1 MNRNWKQMTANMLVL
16 VSLAGQS
23 ALAGGNHGGGSNNHG
38 GGNSQGQGNARA
50 AARPS
55 FSDQTSGN
63 GLSNALNNSGNA
75 LKGSVR
81 TMQPAPSFS
90 GQFTKTIDPPLASTQ
105 PRHPREQQSLGNKGL
120 QQLNGGKIQ
129 SVNLD
134 TLKGVTTQVQKG
146 NLNVGNLTTNQAL
159 NSNAIKHLKPIG
171 LNGSP
176 SKPGLPNG
184 LGKKIDPIFSQSK
197 KGVGQSFYCGN
208 GGFGNN
214 FCGNGWL
221 GNGNCGNGWYGNGCC
236 NNFGGWY
243 GNGYWGCGHY
253 GYGCGNWFGNS
264 CGCYYPVVQPYPL
277 TVCPPIYVTQPATV
291 VQVAPVT
298 TTMVQEV
305 APELPPAPATAREID
320 LAIKE
325 VKVLAKGDAQNG
337 PMYRVF
343 ITNKGP
349 MNLDQPSRVAL
360 ISINDGKPSADTPRM
375 IETLKSLKVGETAEL
390 DMRLP
395 VAANTFPMLLVAVE
409 VPETFKDTNEQDN
422 VAQGEVAQL
431 PLAVAAAK

>member
-1 MNRNWKQMTANMLVL
+1 LTA
-16 VSLAGQS
+16 
-23 ALAGGNHGGGSNNHG
+23 
-38 GGNSQGQGNARA
+38 
-50 AARPS
+50 
-55 FSDQTSGN
+55 
-63 GLSNALNNSGNA
+63 
-75 LKGSVR
+75 
-81 TMQPAPSFS
+81 
-90 GQFTKTIDPPLASTQ
+90 
-105 PRHPREQQSLGNKGL
+105 
-120 QQLNGGKIQ
+120 
-129 SVNLD
+129 
-134 TLKGVTTQVQKG
+134 
-146 NLNVGNLTTNQAL
+146 NQAL
-159 NSNAIKHLKPIG
+159 NSNAIKGLKPIG
-171 LNGSP
+171 LSGSQ
-176 SKPGLPNG
+176 SKPGFPNT
-184 LGKKIDPIFSQSK
+184 LGKKIDPIFSQGP
-197 KGVGQSFYCGN
+197 KGLGQSFYCGN
-208 GGFGNN
+208 GLFGNN
-214 FCGNGWL
+214 FCGNGWF
-221 GNGNCGNGWYGNGCC
+221 GNGCWGNGWCGNGYC
-236 NNFGGWY
+236 NNYCGGW
-243 GNGYWGCGHY
+243 WGSSNY

-277 TVCPPIYVTQPATV
+277 TVCSPIYVTQPATV

-298 TTMVQEV
+298 TTVAKEV
-305 APELPPAPATAREID
+305 APEVAPAPLSAREID

-343 ITNKGP
+343 VTNKGP

-431 PLAVAAAK
+431 PVAVAATK